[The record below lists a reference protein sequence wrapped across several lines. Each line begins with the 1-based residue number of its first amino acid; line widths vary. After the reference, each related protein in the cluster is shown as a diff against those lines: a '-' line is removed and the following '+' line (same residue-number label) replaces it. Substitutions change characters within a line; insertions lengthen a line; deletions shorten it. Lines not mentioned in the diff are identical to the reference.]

1 MPNEQYDNLPRWDGP
16 LSHPFYSKV
25 VKRVLDFLLALILL
39 IPGLIIMIPL
49 AVWVKLDSP
58 GPVIYRALRGGYHNK
73 PFYIMKFRSMVVDA
87 DKSGGCTALNDSR
100 VTRAGKIMRR
110 LKLDELPQLFNILK
124 GEMSFVGPRPELL
137 LYTTQYTREQEC
149 ILWVRPG
156 ITDRSSIVY
165 IAQDEIVGTENPVE
179 NFEKYILPE
188 KNRLRVEYAKN
199 QSFLLDAELFAEGGA
214 PAEAQLPEPPKA
226 APAPAPKPEKPRKSK
241 EKPPETEHRRKK
253 RLARRIV
260 WGTVGVLLLAAV
272 ITLGTIGYFT
282 GLIERLTTDIVT
294 VETLPQSTT
303 ASFENDIFE
312 RAARDYTGIAD
323 GDITVS
329 DLAGLHELYIIGD
342 EYYFEDP
349 TMSLLLRSNL
359 PEQGTIRSL
368 DDLKYFTGLDTLW
381 ICDQQL

>member
-1 MPNEQYDNLPRWDGP
+1 M
-16 LSHPFYSKV
+16 
-25 VKRVLDFLLALILL
+25 LDFLLALVLL

-199 QSFLLDAELFAEGGA
+199 QSFLLDAGLFFE
-214 PAEAQLPEPPKA
+214 
-226 APAPAPKPEKPRKSK
+226 
-241 EKPPETEHRRKK
+241 
-253 RLARRIV
+253 
-260 WGTVGVLLLAAV
+260 
-272 ITLGTIGYFT
+272 TIGGVF
-282 GLIERLTTDIVT
+282 GKAKKMAE
-294 VETLPQSTT
+294 EKGS
-303 ASFENDIFE
+303 A
-312 RAARDYTGIAD
+312 
-323 GDITVS
+323 
-329 DLAGLHELYIIGD
+329 
-342 EYYFEDP
+342 
-349 TMSLLLRSNL
+349 
-359 PEQGTIRSL
+359 
-368 DDLKYFTGLDTLW
+368 K
-381 ICDQQL
+381 